1 VPYPV
6 LFCFVFNENS
16 ISRRIASGRMNE
28 PFCCEIQAS
37 RPAPMTQADSFPTLS
52 EAPITGADLRP
63 STKRSY
69 ADRRFI
75 GGSDARIIMG
85 TDEAAL
91 LRLWREKR
99 GEVGPTDLSG
109 NLIVQL
115 GLVTEELNRR
125 WYEANTGWIITD
137 VQRQVRHPT
146 VRWMG
151 ATRRPHRGERRSV
164 RGQLHAAMVV
174 L

>member
-1 VPYPV
+1 M
-6 LFCFVFNENS
+6 
-16 ISRRIASGRMNE
+16 A
-28 PFCCEIQAS
+28 
-37 RPAPMTQADSFPTLS
+37 QADSFPTS
-52 EAPITGADLRP
+52 NEAPITGADLRP
-63 STKRSY
+63 STKRRS
-69 ADRRFI
+69 ADRRYFI

-115 GLVTEELNRR
+115 GSVTEELNRR
-125 WYEANTGWIITD
+125 WYEANTGNVIADI
-137 VQRQVRHPT
+137 QQQVRHPT

-151 ATRRPHRGERRSV
+151 ATLDGRVEASGALCSGRPPGTWRDV
-164 RGQLHAAMVV
+164 RLWA
-174 L
+174 